1 MKRNYLVISIIALSV
16 LLFFEITSVASLIT
30 EVKGQT
36 YSSEHSSQSFK
47 QSEQSEQSTFK
58 SQSTETANVK
68 EAIQESVK
76 KVQSQSS
83 QSTQDSTKTSRDTA
97 VKSVAISFDDG
108 PGATTTPQLLRILKE
123 KNVHVTF
130 FVLGENTA
138 QHPEIVKQT

>member
-36 YSSEHSSQSFK
+36 HSSEHSSQSFK
-47 QSEQSEQSTFK
+47 QSEQSTIK

-68 EAIQESVK
+68 EAIQESAK

-83 QSTQDSTKTSRDTA
+83 PINTRQYKNEPRYGCQKYCH
-97 VKSVAISFDDG
+97 
-108 PGATTTPQLLRILKE
+108 QL
-123 KNVHVTF
+123 
-130 FVLGENTA
+130 
-138 QHPEIVKQT
+138 